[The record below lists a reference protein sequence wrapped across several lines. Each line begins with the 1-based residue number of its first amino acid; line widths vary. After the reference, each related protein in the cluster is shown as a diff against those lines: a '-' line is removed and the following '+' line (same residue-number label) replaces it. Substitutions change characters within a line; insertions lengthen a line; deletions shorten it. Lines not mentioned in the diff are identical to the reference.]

1 MRNNYSI
8 PTETYNFSGQFRTVG
23 STYPIFQADGITKRE
38 RDRFLALRYHSPGEI
53 TLNLNT
59 GITSTSHNT
68 HLTTYNILRGI
79 RLNVEDHQGI
89 IQDAP
94 LARGLPARINFN
106 GDIVRNNVVLPSNE
120 VYPTSH
126 QNQTESTRSAQSTA
140 TITVTE
146 PMQIENSS
154 VQAEDLLIDFNF
166 EETVQDTT
174 IFDETNRHI
183 FDGLTSN
190 VDEDIEI
197 AGEFE
202 VNPNLL
208 EAWHVTHNSWR

>member
-23 STYPIFQADGITKRE
+23 STYPIFQAYGITKRE

-53 TLNLNT
+53 TLNLNR
-59 GITSTSHNT
+59 GITSTSNNT

-89 IQDAP
+89 IQNAP
-94 LARGLPARINFN
+94 LARDLPTRINFN
-106 GDIVRNNVVLPSNE
+106 GDIVRNNIILPSNE
-120 VYPTSH
+120 VHPISH
-126 QNQTESTRSAQSTA
+126 QNQTEFTRSAQSTA

-146 PMQIENSS
+146 PMQTENSS

-166 EETVQDTT
+166 EETVQETT

-208 EAWHVTHNSWR
+208 EAWHVTHNS